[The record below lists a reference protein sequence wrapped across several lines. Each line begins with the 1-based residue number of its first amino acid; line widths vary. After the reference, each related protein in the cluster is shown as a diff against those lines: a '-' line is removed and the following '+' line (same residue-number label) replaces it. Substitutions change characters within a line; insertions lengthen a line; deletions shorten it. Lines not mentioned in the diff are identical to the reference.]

1 MRILTIAAGALVF
14 FASLCSGFG
23 QALAEGAMVHANSA
37 ATTAK
42 VGSVLGDAL
51 SKTMTG
57 NAHNMNS
64 STAGNI
70 EHAPHARSKTV
81 EAGATESSGPFVI
94 TSIRGGHKP
103 CAVSPGTSGQA
114 SSVPS
119 SIDQR
124 SPAATPKSPVQ
135 SQTQTAQ
142 VKGSPSQD
150 CGNRIA
156 TQSKS
161 VINLSFPK

>member
-1 MRILTIAAGALVF
+1 MRILTIAAGALAF
-14 FASLCSGFG
+14 FALVCSGYG

-42 VGSVLGDAL
+42 VGSALGDAL
-51 SKTMTG
+51 NKTMTG
-57 NAHNMNS
+57 NVRNMNL
-64 STAGNI
+64 STAGKI
-70 EHAPHARSKTV
+70 EHVSHGPSKTV
-81 EAGATESSGPFVI
+81 EAGATEASGAVLI

-103 CAVSPGTSGQA
+103 CAVSPAAPEPA

-119 SIDQR
+119 STMPR
-124 SPAATPKSPVQ
+124 TLAASAKGPVE
-135 SQTQTAQ
+135 SHTQTAEA
-142 VKGSPSQD
+142 KEFPAQD
-150 CGNRIA
+150 CGYPAA